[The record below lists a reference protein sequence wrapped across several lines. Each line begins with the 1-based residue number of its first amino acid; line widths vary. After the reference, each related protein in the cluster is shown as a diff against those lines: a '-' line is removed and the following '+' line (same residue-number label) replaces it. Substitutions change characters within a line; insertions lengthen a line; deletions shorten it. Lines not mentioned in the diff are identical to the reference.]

1 MDGALGSGED
11 AVTFYRADVWRCQAD
26 TGLRH
31 PCVQQA
37 TVFVSQTGGRRYGTL
52 GWNGTFIAV
61 AGDPWGGVIGVRQ
74 SLDELSDTRAVD
86 LSSISGLF
94 QSLGAHTCVRDNQA
108 DVGLSQTDILFETT
122 RIS

>member
-1 MDGALGSGED
+1 MFGDARQTLASGTL
-11 AVTFYRADVWRCQAD
+11 ACSRQPCLS
-26 TGLRH
+26 LR
-31 PCVQQA
+31 Q
-37 TVFVSQTGGRRYGTL
+37 GGRRYGTL